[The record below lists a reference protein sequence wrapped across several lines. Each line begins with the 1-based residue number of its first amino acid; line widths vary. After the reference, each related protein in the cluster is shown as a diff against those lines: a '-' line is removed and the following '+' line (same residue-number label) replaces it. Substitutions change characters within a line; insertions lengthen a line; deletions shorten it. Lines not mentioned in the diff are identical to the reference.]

1 MKQISLFT
9 KIAFLL
15 ISLVIISSCVNDN
28 TEKKKN
34 IDKSITEQQNK
45 QKIIFKLPSP
55 VELYVFLHDNKA
67 AYNKDILNSTENS
80 NKYYTNY
87 SKLINFGI
95 YASDLAY
102 CTVYGKTQET
112 FVYFKTTKALGEDL
126 GLNEGFNEIIIKRIE
141 KNQYRT
147 DSLYQITMD
156 AYWDACT
163 YLEDLGENKKLSLI
177 LAGGWLESLHIAVNS
192 VDKFSPD
199 NNIVIRIAEQQL
211 LLENLIGSFQS
222 LDKDKQTQQMLDKL
236 TELQISFDKL
246 YDNTDVI
253 ITKEQFNEIA
263 NKIEDIRNQLIN

>member
-1 MKQISLFT
+1 MKRTSLFT
-9 KIAFLL
+9 KIVFLL
-15 ISLVIISSCVNDN
+15 ISLVLIDSCVSDN

-34 IDKSITEQQNK
+34 KDQTIEEQKNQGK
-45 QKIIFKLPSP
+45 TIFKLPSP
-55 VELYVFLHDNKA
+55 VELYVFLFENKA
-67 AYNKDILNSTENS
+67 TYKKDILNSTENS
-80 NKYYTNY
+80 NKYYTNF
-87 SKLINFGI
+87 SKLINFGV

-102 CTVYGKTQET
+102 CTVFGQNQET
-112 FVYFKTTKALGEDL
+112 FIYFKTTKALGEDL
-126 GLNEGFNEIIIKRIE
+126 GLNEGFNEVIIKRIE
-141 KNQYRT
+141 KNQYKT

-177 LAGGWLESLHIAVNS
+177 LAGGWLESLHIAINS

-222 LDKDKQTQQMLDKL
+222 LDRDKQTQQMLDKL
-236 TELQISFDKL
+236 TELQTSFDKL

-253 ITKEQFNEIA
+253 ITKEQFEEIV
-263 NKIEDIRNQLIN
+263 NKIKGAVG